1 MAPRAPHEGFH
12 WRIWSA
18 ELAATTLL
26 VFGGVSVV
34 CLVFGRGS
42 PVASLLPSSS
52 LRLLV
57 VGLLFSGLN
66 SLLAV
71 SSLGRLSGAHL
82 NPAVTLAFRVVGRVS
97 TSDVVGYL
105 TAQLLGAVVGA
116 AFVRLAW
123 GDVARSVRGGV
134 TSPTVAVPL
143 AVLLETAMTGLLVVV
158 IFAFVSSMRRARWT
172 PLAIWPVIAL
182 LVWSGA
188 SYTGTSLNPVRSA
201 GPALVFNEA
210 LDVLWIYL
218 LAPTLGAVAV
228 ALVWRAR
235 DPRAHPKT
243 AKLFHDPA
251 SPCSLGTDL
260 PAKPPVT
267 RPPRRRLISQLDPA
281 TRRNE

>member
-1 MAPRAPHEGFH
+1 LH

-18 ELAATTLL
+18 EFAATALL

-42 PVASLLPSSS
+42 PVASLVPSSS

-105 TAQLLGAVVGA
+105 TAQLAGAVAGA

-134 TSPTVAVPL
+134 TAPTVPVPL
-143 AVLLETAMTGLLVVV
+143 AVFLETAMTALLVVV

-228 ALVWRAR
+228 ALVWQAR
-235 DPRAHPKT
+235 DPRSHPKT

-251 SPCSLGTDL
+251 YACSLGTDL
-260 PAKPPVT
+260 PAEPPVT

>member
-18 ELAATTLL
+18 ELAATALL

-42 PVASLLPSSS
+42 PVASLVPSSS

-57 VGLLFSGLN
+57 VGILFSGLN

-105 TAQLLGAVVGA
+105 TAQLVGAIVGAV
-116 AFVRLAW
+116 FVRLAW

-134 TSPTVAVPL
+134 TAPTVAVPL
-143 AVLLETAMTGLLVVV
+143 AVLLETAMTALLVVV
-158 IFAFVSSMRRARWT
+158 IFGFVSSMRRARWT
-172 PLAIWPVIAL
+172 PLAIWPLIAL

-235 DPRAHPKT
+235 DPRTHPKT

-251 SPCSLGTDL
+251 YPCSLGTDL
-260 PAKPPVT
+260 PARSPVT
-267 RPPRRRLISQLDPA
+267 RASRRRLISQLDPA